1 MLDGIF
7 KKQKKTM
14 DLDYALARFILRH
27 KNSSV
32 LLSQKHGKVRNFTTS
47 DSKLYF
53 TQKELLKMRQGNSVD
68 FATGMIESV
77 SKRREKKAQYIFSR
91 KKEDRVY
98 SDLKERYASLRIY
111 FSDTLTGYT
120 HGVSM
125 VRAWNL
131 SLIGSLIFGMFLM
144 TMIYRYLGPGAQA
157 KMQEAKDKVET
168 EQIMQKQEAERV
180 LGEELVRQEVE
191 KKAQDEYTAKLL
203 VDSVNAKQADFEKE
217 IREMVKGYPIEQMVS
232 EIAKKDRVVAAFL
245 IGIARKES
253 SWGVH
258 VPVLNG
264 EDCFNYWGYRGIRE
278 KMGTGGHTC
287 FNSPKDAVDTVAKR
301 IEFLVLDKKLNTP
314 DKMVIWKCGSNCA
327 VTGGQAAANKWID
340 DVNFYFRKFDL
351 KKDNK

>member
-1 MLDGIF
+1 MIDGIF
-7 KKQKKTM
+7 KKQKKIVE
-14 DLDYALARFILRH
+14 LDYALAKVRLSH

-32 LLSQKHGKVRNFTTS
+32 LLSQKYGKVRNFTTS

-53 TQKELLKMRQGNSVD
+53 TQNELLKIRRGIRVN

-77 SKRREKKAQYIFSR
+77 SSHREEKARYVFSR
-91 KKEDRVY
+91 KKEDNVY
-98 SDLKERYASLRIY
+98 SDLKERYASLRMY
-111 FSDTLTGYT
+111 FSDTLRGYT

-131 SLIGSLIFGMFLM
+131 SLVGSLIFGMFLM

-168 EQIMQKQEAERV
+168 EQIIQKQEAARV

-191 KKAQDEYTAKLL
+191 KKAKDEYTAKLL
-203 VDSVNAKQADFEKE
+203 ADSVDIKQADFEKE

-245 IGIARKES
+245 VGIARKES

-264 EDCFNYWGYRGIRE
+264 KDCYNYWGYRGIRE

-287 FNSPKDAVDTVAKR
+287 FDSPKDAVDTVSKR

-340 DVNFYFRKFDL
+340 DVNFYFRKFDI
-351 KKDNK
+351 KKE